1 MWRLRNEHVLAPTP
15 KLQPLERQLPHS
27 HTKTCYCK
35 DSGQTQCYFG
45 TKSCRH
51 HVQSRSLE
59 SILDVNS

>member
-35 DSGQTQCYFG
+35 DSGQTQCYLYQVMPS
-45 TKSCRH
+45 SCPEPL
-51 HVQSRSLE
+51 SR
-59 SILDVNS
+59 VHT